1 MLSFA
6 RGRLIEMANF
16 RDTEELGRG
25 GFGVVRKCIRESDGA
40 LFAKKTLLLDDP
52 GSIKRFQRE
61 GRLIQKLDHP
71 GIIRIIAT
79 HLERRPYW
87 YVMPY
92 CEQSLPHVMSELQA
106 DRERA
111 LRIYDSVLEAIE
123 YAHGQKVIH
132 RDLKLENI
140 LLNNDDLPVVTD
152 FGLGRALDAM
162 TSRATGTGAW
172 VGTLGY
178 MAPEQMNHAAHAD
191 SRSDIF
197 SFGRMLY
204 ELLTSEP
211 RWAVQDLRK
220 LPVGLAEVVQKCTLT
235 DPNLRFQSVT
245 ELRDAL
251 ARVTQQHPQAEQSL
265 NALVQ
270 KIVDENAFTPNQIE
284 ELAKWIGLCRDESE
298 LLHEIA
304 IKIPVPVFIHLDRG
318 FPEISKL
325 LAQKFAE
332 QSMGQSWSFAY
343 TDVLG
348 RRCAELYEA
357 TQQPEI
363 KGLMT
368 AAALEVGASHNRF
381 YVMDVAAGLISSAK
395 EDADALAIAHAIRPL
410 QHHLGAVKD
419 RLTIWKLHPALGELF
434 SDAR

>member
-1 MLSFA
+1 
-6 RGRLIEMANF
+6 MAIF
-16 RDTEELGRG
+16 KDAEELGRG
-25 GFGVVRKCIRESDGA
+25 GFGVVCKCIRESDGV
-40 LFAKKTLLLDDP
+40 LFAKKTLLLEDA

-61 GRLIQKLDHP
+61 VRIIQKLRHP
-71 GIIRIIAT
+71 GIIKIVST
-79 HLERRPYW
+79 HLEGPPYW
-87 YVMPY
+87 YVMKHY
-92 CEQSLPHVMSELQA
+92 ALSLVALLPQLQA

-111 LRIYDSVLEAIE
+111 LRIFGLVLEAIE
-123 YAHGQKVIH
+123 YAHEKSVIH
-132 RDLKLENI
+132 RDLKPENI
-140 LLNNDDLPVVTD
+140 LLGADDSPVVTD

-197 SFGRMLY
+197 SLGRMLY
-204 ELLTSEP
+204 EVLTSEP
-211 RWAVQDLRK
+211 RWAVQDVTK
-220 LPVGLAEVVQKCTLT
+220 LPVGLAEVVQKSTLT

-245 ELRDAL
+245 EMREAL
-251 ARVTQQHPQAEQSL
+251 NRVTQQHPRAEESL

-270 KIVDENAFTPNQIE
+270 KILDQGVFAPADIE
-284 ELAKWIGLCRDESE
+284 ELAKWVGICREESE
-298 LLHEIA
+298 LLHEVA
-304 IKIPVPVFIHLDRG
+304 IKMPVPVFTELDRS

-325 LAQKFAE
+325 LARKFAE
-332 QSMGQSWSFAY
+332 RSMGQSWSFAY

-348 RRCAELYEA
+348 RRCTELYNA

-368 AAALEVGASHNRF
+368 ATALEVGVSHNRF
-381 YVMDVAAGLISSAK
+381 YVMDVAAGLISEAK
-395 EDADALAIAHAIRPL
+395 DDADALAIAHAIRPL
-410 QHHLGAVKD
+410 QHLLGAMED

-434 SDAR
+434 SVTGP